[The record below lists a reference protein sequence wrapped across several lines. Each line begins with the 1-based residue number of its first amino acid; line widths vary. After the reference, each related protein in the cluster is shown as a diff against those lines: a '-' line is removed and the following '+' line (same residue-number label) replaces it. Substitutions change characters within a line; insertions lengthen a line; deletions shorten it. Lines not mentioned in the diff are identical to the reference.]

1 VRFCKSDTD
10 TERLEK
16 AGPADIVLRRDTG
29 HLLHADYCELTDGVL
44 TCITERGIR
53 SWPVRELREIRW
65 RDRAISDR
73 ALDGRRAA

>member
-29 HLLHADYCELTDGVL
+29 HLLHADYCELTE
-44 TCITERGIR
+44 IEAERGDR
-53 SWPVRELREIRW
+53 LELLK
-65 RDRAISDR
+65 
-73 ALDGRRAA
+73 ALPMGHAT